1 MRHATE
7 LAGFIGAGLA
17 GAAYVPQIS
26 HLIRAHCSAGIS
38 LFAFAVWLV
47 ASLLVTSHAI
57 AIRASVFIVLGV
69 IQVVATTLIC
79 IYAKVY
85 ENSYCGIHRPRL
97 LGPAPPN
104 SSPVRQHPSDPDGW

>member
-7 LAGFIGAGLA
+7 VAGFIGAGLA

-57 AIRASVFIVLGV
+57 AIRAGVFIVLGV
-69 IQVVATTLIC
+69 IQVIATTLIC
-79 IYAKVY
+79 IYARLY
-85 ENSYCGIHRPRL
+85 ENSYCDIHRPRV
-97 LGPAPPN
+97 LGPPPVHFHLGR
-104 SSPVRQHPSDPDGW
+104 PTKGKR

>member
-1 MRHATE
+1 MIHATE
-7 LAGFIGAGLA
+7 VAGFIGAGLA

-57 AIRASVFIVLGV
+57 AIRANVFIVLGV
-69 IQVVATTLIC
+69 IQVTATTLIC

-85 ENSYCGIHRPRL
+85 EDSYCDIHRPRVL
-97 LGPAPPN
+97 DSPPPS
-104 SSPVRQHPSDPDGW
+104 SSPVRQRAADPDGW